1 MGCRKLIWTPE
12 DEPRASFARGIGGRV
27 SGRRLVGSAPVAA
40 APFNGNFATLFPGA
54 FQVVQTDLGLTYS
67 GTPLATA
74 TNTSTT
80 ALALTGTLATV
91 PVPIWAV
98 ATNTLAIGAG
108 AQFNIYYDGLGVT
121 PAMVGVT
128 PAVATPVAL
137 TGAATGLFLAWSAGA
152 SVSADSW
159 KATCAGLADQSGN
172 TKDYSQA
179 SSAKQP
185 IITIGLNGKVGLLGD
200 GVDDV
205 LSSTLTLVAPGTTP
219 YTVFLVGR
227 VITWTSGKR
236 IIGSTAAPNGT
247 GSIDMVTATPQLNQT
262 GGAGFGN
269 ASNGM
274 VVGSFAALTSYFSGT
289 IADFLRCGSLASVTG
304 TTAGSAASAGRDIYS
319 AGGANFSNFE
329 LLMLAYIP
337 ANGAGQDTAFRAAV
351 NSAAGY
357 GVGNVL
363 V

>member
-27 SGRRLVGSAPVAA
+27 SGRRLVGSAPIAA
-40 APFNGNFATLFPGA
+40 APFNGSFATLFPGA
-54 FQVVQTDLGLTYS
+54 FQVVQTDLGLTYG

-80 ALALTGTLATV
+80 VLTLTGTLATV

-137 TGAATGLFLAWSAGA
+137 TGAATGLSLAWSAGA
-152 SVSADSW
+152 SVNADSW

-172 TKDYSQA
+172 TKNYSQA
-179 SSAKQP
+179 TASKQP
-185 IITIGLNGKVGLLGD
+185 IVTVGLNGKPGLLGD
-200 GVDDV
+200 GVDDFFTSTFNLPDQAV
-205 LSSTLTLVAPGTTP
+205 TPWLVYFIMNQITWVSGRRPLGVNSGTNFGLNQQSSSPNLSTLNGGVLNPGLAVGVWGVVESQMLNGATSFERMGTTKVTGALAFGP
-219 YTVFLVGR
+219 NAGGTQIFGTASANAANVEMLALIYAPAQ
-227 VITWTSGKR
+227 
-236 IIGSTAAPNGT
+236 STAA
-247 GSIDMVTATPQLNQT
+247 VA
-262 GGAGFGN
+262 
-269 ASNGM
+269 
-274 VVGSFAALTSYFSGT
+274 
-289 IADFLRCGSLASVTG
+289 
-304 TTAGSAASAGRDIYS
+304 
-319 AGGANFSNFE
+319 
-329 LLMLAYIP
+329 
-337 ANGAGQDTAFRAAV
+337 AAV

>member
-1 MGCRKLIWTPE
+1 MISRPTLEQVRRYGRGHRHHDGMAGGLSI
-12 DEPRASFARGIGGRV
+12 DVYDQASNVGPPPAFAG
-27 SGRRLVGSAPVAA
+27 AW
-40 APFNGNFATLFPGA
+40 ATLFPGA
-54 FQVVQTDLGLTYS
+54 FQVVQTDLGLTYG

-74 TNTSTT
+74 GNTSTT
-80 ALALTGTLATV
+80 VLTLTGTLATV

-98 ATNTLAIGAG
+98 ATNTLAIGSG

-179 SSAKQP
+179 TASKQP
-185 IITIGLNGKVGLLGD
+185 VITVGLNGKPGLLAD
-200 GVDDV
+200 GVNDTLV
-205 LSSTLTLVAPGTTP
+205 SLLNMPAPATTPWTLLAVMQNAAGNSSTRPLGSSSANSPGFAVTGTGFSQTGAGNIGAGWSTAQ
-219 YTVFLVGR
+219 YS
-227 VITWTSGKR
+227 VIT
-236 IIGSTAAPNGT
+236 A
-247 GSIDMVTATPQLNQT
+247 
-262 GGAGFGN
+262 
-269 ASNGM
+269 
-274 VVGSFAALTSYFSGT
+274 YFSGT
-289 IADFLRCGSLASVTG
+289 TSDSLKIGSNSIIT
-304 TTAGSAASAGRDIYS
+304 GSAAS
-319 AGGANFSNFE
+319 GGATTGREIFSSVGAAFTTFQ
-329 LLMLAYIP
+329 LLALIYVP
-337 ANGAGQDTAFRAAV
+337 GNVSDVAFRAAV